1 MLIDPVQA
9 SLARIHEMSQISF
22 HKDAPG
28 QPTAPIF
35 CQGES
40 KLVRDSASGSIG
52 TKQELASDFESSLE
66 NCVLDS
72 DVDCPIGVA
81 LCKGDEFG
89 VESAKETVSG
99 SIVDELGLQLI
110 LK

>member
-28 QPTAPIF
+28 QPTALIF

-40 KLVRDSASGSIG
+40 ELVHDSASGSIG

-66 NCVLDS
+66 NSVLDS

-81 LCKGDEFG
+81 LRKGDEFG
-89 VESAKETVSG
+89 VESAKETVGG
-99 SIVDELGLQLI
+99 SIVDELRLQLI
-110 LK
+110 LR